1 MEKFDSVLKFDEY
14 IVNEV
19 YYKRNFNYK
28 KLEDEID
35 LKLNI
40 VPKIKADKNTMIVNL
55 ITYIFEDAEENNF
68 PFEMRVDI
76 SGYFVMQGEQI
87 ERFTANA
94 IAILYPYIRAIVSTY
109 TASANI
115 SPLILPAINVNAML
129 ENKKDKK

>member
-1 MEKFDSVLKFDEY
+1 MEKIDSVLKFDEY

-115 SPLILPAINVNAML
+115 SPLILPAINVNAIL
-129 ENKKDKK
+129 KNKKDKK

>member
-1 MEKFDSVLKFDEY
+1 MEKIDSVLKFDEY

-19 YYKRNFNYK
+19 Y
-28 KLEDEID
+28 
-35 LKLNI
+35 

-129 ENKKDKK
+129 KNKKDKK